1 MSVYN
6 SDRSFNYEET
16 SSMIHF
22 DFIVNDVDAE
32 NIMGCIQTE
41 IVNCHMKIQKC
52 IVAEDAQKVIDAYN
66 SRIEYLEELKTRM
79 YNSRVE

>member
-1 MSVYN
+1 MTELSKK
-6 SDRSFNYEET
+6 T
-16 SSMIHF
+16 MIHF
-22 DFIVNDVDAE
+22 DFIVSDVDAE

-79 YNSRVE
+79 HNSRVEE

>member
-1 MSVYN
+1 
-6 SDRSFNYEET
+6 
-16 SSMIHF
+16 MIHF

>member
-1 MSVYN
+1 MTELSKK
-6 SDRSFNYEET
+6 T
-16 SSMIHF
+16 MIHF
-22 DFIVNDVDAE
+22 DFIVSDVDAE

-52 IVAEDAQKVIDAYN
+52 IVANDAQKVIDAYN

-79 YNSRVE
+79 YNSRVEE

>member
-1 MSVYN
+1 MTELSKK
-6 SDRSFNYEET
+6 T
-16 SSMIHF
+16 MIHF
-22 DFIVNDVDAE
+22 DFIVSDVDAE

-79 YNSRVE
+79 YNSRVEE